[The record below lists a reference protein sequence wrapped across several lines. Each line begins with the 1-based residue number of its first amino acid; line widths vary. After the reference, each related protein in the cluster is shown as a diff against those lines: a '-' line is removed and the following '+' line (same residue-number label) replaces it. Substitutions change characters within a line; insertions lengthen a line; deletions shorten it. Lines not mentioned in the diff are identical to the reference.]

1 MEMNAGLKDVK
12 DGDFQVRS
20 GSALKSHVEPRR
32 FWAAFID
39 RTPFIPNRHSCPS
52 FVIIM
57 KIGFSRSLYSIKE
70 FQKQT

>member
-32 FWAAFID
+32 FWAALID
-39 RTPFIPNRHSCPS
+39 RTPLIPNRHA
-52 FVIIM
+52 
-57 KIGFSRSLYSIKE
+57 
-70 FQKQT
+70 